1 MSDIT
6 DDVRE
11 LAGIVQTLAATLPSS
26 TLSPVSTSNININAG
41 GVGVWIATTA
51 CAVMLAINMFMVAL
65 YLDQQQ
71 QIRDLDAYLS
81 AIYMMAPSLKPPE
94 KKS

>member
-1 MSDIT
+1 MSEIT

-11 LAGIVQTLAATLPSS
+11 LAEIVRLLSATLPTN
-26 TLSPVSTSNININAG
+26 TLSPASQSTITINAG
-41 GVGVWIATTA
+41 GIGVWIASTA
-51 CAVMLAINMFMVAL
+51 CAVMLAVNMFMVAL

-81 AIYMMAPSLKPPE
+81 AIYMMAPSLKPLE
-94 KKS
+94 KK